1 MNRIFRVGL
10 QVVCLLSFSVV
21 SLQAAEP
28 ADSRA
33 GEESGQISEKKLNSS
48 SPASIPFWRK
58 KPELLEKIRE
68 ERAILVSVRSEPA
81 PQQQVRF
88 LMSGAGAVARSRDFC
103 FRLSQKYAKLKE
115 ISEHFKQ
122 VEFDSRSRELSI
134 VTEALG
140 YEARMAM
147 RITPVTVDHR
157 SELQWE
163 VVRGHFKG
171 MTGWIGFDQLET
183 QKTEMS
189 LQANYEAAELP
200 LPKFLVG
207 FALEVVLQQV
217 AGKMRAYIEAQPD
230 SAI

>member
-1 MNRIFRVGL
+1 MIRLGVQVLFYLSLAGSLVEAAEVPEARGKDTRVESSAAK
-10 QVVCLLSFSVV
+10 LLSLTPES
-21 SLQAAEP
+21 QA
-28 ADSRA
+28 
-33 GEESGQISEKKLNSS
+33 
-48 SPASIPFWRK
+48 FWQK
-58 KPELLEKIRE
+58 KPELLSKVRE
-68 ERAILVSVRSEPA
+68 ERAILVSVRSESA
-81 PQQQVRF
+81 PNDQVRF
-88 LMSGAGAVARSRDFC
+88 LMAGAGAVSRSRDFC

-122 VEFDSRSRELSI
+122 VDFDPGARMLFI

-147 RITPVTVDHR
+147 RITPVTGDQR

-163 VVRGHFKG
+163 VVQGHFKG
-171 MTGWIGFDQLET
+171 MTGWIGFEQIDS

-189 LQANYEAAELP
+189 LQARYEAAELP